1 MVFMTDLIKVTSKG
15 QVTLPKDIRK
25 KLHIDRDTYIAVDI
39 IGDYIIMKKVGLKLK
54 ELSDIIQK
62 AGKEKGVTRKEIEK
76 AILRSRKE
84 VWA

>member
-1 MVFMTDLIKVTSKG
+1 MAEVIKVTSKG
-15 QVTLPKDIRK
+15 QVTLPACIRK
-25 KLHIDRDTYIAVDI
+25 KLHISKDTYIAVDI

-62 AGKEKGVTRKEIEK
+62 SVKEKGVTKKEIEK
-76 AILRSRKE
+76 AILESRKE

>member
-1 MVFMTDLIKVTSKG
+1 MAEVIKVTSKG
-15 QVTLPKDIRK
+15 QVTLPADIRK
-25 KLHIDRDTYIAVDI
+25 KLHISKDTYIAVDI

-62 AGKEKGVTRKEIEK
+62 NVKEKGVTKKEIEK
-76 AILRSRKE
+76 VILESRKE

>member
-1 MVFMTDLIKVTSKG
+1 MAEVIKVTSKG
-15 QVTLPKDIRK
+15 QVTLPVNIRK
-25 KLHIDRDTYIAVDI
+25 KLHISKDTYIAVDI

-62 AGKEKGVTRKEIEK
+62 SVKEKGVTKKEIEK
-76 AILRSRKE
+76 AILESRKE